1 MESKPKICCFIGHR
15 KVKDAEKLKEKLF
28 NIIETFIIRGTDTFL
43 FGSKSE
49 FNDICYNIVTA
60 LKQKHVSVRRIY
72 IRAEYP
78 EINDDYKSY
87 LLEKYED
94 TYFPE
99 RAKNAGKAVYIE
111 RNFEMI
117 DRANVCV
124 FYYDEKYL
132 PPQTKKGRYSVT
144 EHQPASG
151 TKTAYEY
158 AMKKGKEI
166 VNLLPF

>member
-15 KVKDAEKLKEKLF
+15 KVKDTEKLKEKLF
-28 NIIETFIIRGTDTFL
+28 NTIETLINRGTDTFL

-49 FNDICYNIVTA
+49 FNDICYNIVTS
-60 LKQKHVSVRRIY
+60 LKQTHTSVCRIY

-78 EINDDYKSY
+78 EINDDYKLY

-111 RNFEMI
+111 RNLEMI
-117 DRANVCV
+117 DRTDICV
-124 FYYDEKYL
+124 FYYDEKYI
-132 PPQTKKGRYSVT
+132 PFQKQNVRYPVT
-144 EHQPASG
+144 EHPPASG

-158 AMKKGKEI
+158 AMKTRKEI
-166 VNLLPF
+166 INLLT